1 MQQEDRDKII
11 KSFRGGSTRV
21 LLTTGLLARGFDV
34 QQVSLVIN
42 YDLPRDKESYIH
54 SSGRCGRWGR
64 KGCVINLVT
73 EQEYE
78 YLKEIEKFYNTQIEE
93 LPMNIADYLS

>member
-1 MQQEDRDKII
+1 MI
-11 KSFRGGSTRV
+11 
-21 LLTTGLLARGFDV
+21 TTGLLSRGFDV

-42 YDLPRDKESYIH
+42 FDVPHDKESYIH

-73 EQEYE
+73 EYEYE
-78 YLKEIEKFYNTQIEE
+78 NLKEIEKFYDTKIEE
-93 LPMNIADYLS
+93 LPINIIDYL